1 MHILYQSILVRIG
14 CKHLFKI
21 SCTDVAISRH
31 THTLQANGDYD
42 KKAWLNAFKSVVPV
56 LCSASSKSTQV
67 WQNLLNSSIVLL
79 TFVTIFIHDCC
90 DAECCSVTRGLM
102 GGKAQ
107 GFMHGMIFY
116 SFWKKVD
123 MQWALFINNCC
134 HCSTIIR
141 LLYSCYQVSGSI
153 KWRPES
159 LTVTCKY
166 KRGTAFSTIK
176 WMPSIP
182 VPSSLNYMQAD
193 GQCYI
198 LFILHMGALMPYSTS
213 KLTVCRHDTKL
224 WM

>member
-1 MHILYQSILVRIG
+1 MASKNIHAQRYVLYQSILVRIG

-90 DAECCSVTRGLM
+90 DAECCSVARGLM

-116 SFWKKVD
+116 SFWKKSRHAVGL
-123 MQWALFINNCC
+123 ASSPGAPI
-134 HCSTIIR
+134 
-141 LLYSCYQVSGSI
+141 
-153 KWRPES
+153 
-159 LTVTCKY
+159 
-166 KRGTAFSTIK
+166 FSTAREK
-176 WMPSIP
+176 LGPRG
-182 VPSSLNYMQAD
+182 SLVNKTYHVRDVRWNRLPYMAQQQVGRLEA
-193 GQCYI
+193 QNISPKVRAFRYNQLWI
-198 LFILHMGALMPYSTS
+198 S
-213 KLTVCRHDTKL
+213 KPGPFSPFAGCQKPRFA
-224 WM
+224 W